1 MLLANDSS
9 HIHVMLPNKNGSN
22 SVVHVG
28 TVWLAIDV
36 RWKLVIIDAVNILL
50 SS

>member
-1 MLLANDSS
+1 MQLAKSMLLANDSS

-36 RWKLVIIDAVNILL
+36 R
-50 SS
+50 